1 MTPRRANLITVGLLV
16 LLFAGMAATAPRWAH
31 LLRREVPE
39 AGGSSPAPAAAA
51 EEEAARVERRIN
63 VKLFLQAPD
72 RTGLAIEERAV
83 TFSSDLAG
91 QVRAV
96 VEELIQGSKSGL
108 QPTLAPQTRV
118 LEVFVSPRGVAY
130 VDVSKE
136 AAVGT
141 GGSLE
146 ELLSVYSI
154 VNSLTANFPAI
165 KRVQILVEDK
175 PATTLA
181 GHIDLTHPL
190 PPDMTLLAAAALGP
204 AAPAAGEASPPTPAS
219 PAAAGPPRS

>member
-31 LLRREVPE
+31 LLRREVPD
-39 AGGSSPAPAAAA
+39 AGGSSPAPAAAAA

-130 VDVSKE
+130 VDLSKE
-136 AAVGT
+136 AQGLSE
-141 GGSLE
+141 GGSE
-146 ELLSVYSI
+146 AELITVYSI

-190 PPDMTLLAAAALGP
+190 PPDMTLLAAAPVQPVGSAQ
-204 AAPAAGEASPPTPAS
+204 
-219 PAAAGPPRS
+219 

>member
-130 VDVSKE
+130 VDLSKE
-136 AAVGT
+136 AQGLSE
-141 GGSLE
+141 GGSE
-146 ELLSVYSI
+146 AELITVYSI

-190 PPDMTLLAAAALGP
+190 PPDMTLLAAAPVQPVGSAQ
-204 AAPAAGEASPPTPAS
+204 
-219 PAAAGPPRS
+219 